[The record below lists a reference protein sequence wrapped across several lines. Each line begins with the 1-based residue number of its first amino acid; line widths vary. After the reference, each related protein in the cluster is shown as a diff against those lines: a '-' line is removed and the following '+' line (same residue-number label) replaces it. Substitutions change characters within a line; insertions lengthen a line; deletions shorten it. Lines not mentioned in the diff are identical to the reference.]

1 MSAIRLASRQEPVP
15 RELSTRDI
23 EVLHA
28 IVQTYVE
35 TGEPVP
41 SRDIA
46 RRRKDN
52 LSPATIRNIM
62 ADLSDAGYLAQPHT
76 SAGRIP
82 TDKAFRH
89 YAQTLAAAR
98 MAALDASQL
107 RDELVSH
114 ETLERQL
121 DHGSHV
127 LTELTRQVGIV
138 AAIPASSQSLD
149 QIELVQLAD
158 HRVLM
163 VVVTQDRMVRNQVVR
178 LDEPVTQDELY
189 SIRNYVNR
197 NFGGWA
203 LNDIRIELA
212 RRLASESAA
221 YDRLMSRLQLLYNR
235 GLLDV
240 ELTPHLSVEGAS
252 NLVGLD
258 LHLTN
263 ERLRD
268 LFRALEE
275 KKRLIQ
281 LLDQFLEANP
291 GQLTVQVGLAD
302 AHPSMRSLALIGIH
316 VQMPGGLA
324 AKMAVLGPMRM
335 SYPRAIQAILQLGQA
350 FQSLPQ

>member
-1 MSAIRLASRQEPVP
+1 VRH
-15 RELSTRDI
+15 ELSIRDI

-46 RRRKDN
+46 RRRKDHI
-52 LSPATIRNIM
+52 SAATIRNIM
-62 ADLSDAGYLAQPHT
+62 ADLSDMGFLAQPHT

-82 TDKAFRH
+82 TEKAFRH
-89 YAQTLAAAR
+89 YAETLTAGRLASI
-98 MAALDASQL
+98 DATQL

-114 ETLERQL
+114 ESIEKRLE
-121 DHGSHV
+121 HGSHM
-127 LTELTRQVGIV
+127 LTALTRQVGIV
-138 AAIPASSQSLD
+138 AAIPVSSQSLD
-149 QIELVQLAD
+149 QIELVQLPD
-158 HRVLM
+158 RRVLM
-163 VVVTQDRMVRNQVVR
+163 VVVTQDGMVRNQVVK

-189 SIRNYVNR
+189 NIRNYVNHH
-197 NFGGWA
+197 FSGWV
-203 LNDIRIELA
+203 LTDIRFELA

-221 YDRLMSRLQLLYNR
+221 YDRLMQRLSLLYNR

-240 ELTPHLSVEGAS
+240 EMTPHLSVEGAS
-252 NLVGLD
+252 NLVGHD

-275 KKRLIQ
+275 KKRIIE
-281 LLDQFLEANP
+281 LLDQFLASNP
-291 GQLTVQVGLAD
+291 GRLQVQVGLAD

-316 VQMPGGLA
+316 VQMPGGLV

-335 SYPRAIQAILQLGQA
+335 SYPRAIAAILQLGQA